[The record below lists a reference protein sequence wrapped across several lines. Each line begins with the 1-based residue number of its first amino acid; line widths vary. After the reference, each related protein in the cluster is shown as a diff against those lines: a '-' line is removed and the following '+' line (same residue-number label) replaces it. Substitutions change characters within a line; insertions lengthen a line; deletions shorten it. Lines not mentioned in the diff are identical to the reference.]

1 MDELFARFQEQERD
15 DMGELL
21 AGFQEK
27 ERVDIWVN
35 CWQGFKSRI
44 ERING

>member
-35 CWQGFKSRI
+35 
-44 ERING
+44 